1 MIVEVASPVLQS
13 NVPVAF
19 VDKVDVPLQLSVT
32 LTEGAV
38 GVVFGDAV
46 PDPAALVQPL
56 TVVVTVY
63 VPEVFTVIVEVF
75 APVLHN
81 NVPVALVDKVEVP
94 SQLSVTLTDGAAGV
108 VFGDAIPDPAKLVQP
123 LAVLVTV
130 YVPALFTVIN

>member
-1 MIVEVASPVLQS
+1 MVEVVSPVLQTKL
-13 NVPVAF
+13 PVAL
-19 VDKVDVPLQLSVT
+19 VNKVEVPLQLSVT
-32 LTEGAV
+32 LTDGAV
-38 GVVFGDAV
+38 GVAFGDAV
-46 PDPAALVQPL
+46 PEPAALVHPL

-94 SQLSVTLTDGAAGV
+94 SQLSVTLIDGAAGV

>member
-1 MIVEVASPVLQS
+1 MIVDNDEPVLQS
-13 NVPVAF
+13 KVPVAL
-19 VDKVDVPLQLSVT
+19 VDKVEVPLQLSVT
-32 LTEGAV
+32 LTDGAV
-38 GVVFGDAV
+38 GVVFSDAV
-46 PDPAALVQPL
+46 PEPAALVHPL

-63 VPEVFTVIVEVF
+63 VPALATEIVDNAE
-75 APVLHN
+75 PLLQS